1 MRDWIDARIE
11 EYLGEPEADLTNF
24 TVGLI
29 AHRITPKDII
39 AEMKMVLVEDAEGFV
54 VKMWRRLIFE
64 SLKVKY
70 SIR

>member
-1 MRDWIDARIE
+1 MRTWIEARIE

-24 TVGLI
+24 IVGLI
-29 AHRITPKDII
+29 THRMTPKKII
-39 AEMKMVLVEDAEGFV
+39 TEMKMVLVEDAEGFV

-70 SIR
+70 SIS